1 MFTRRLGW
9 TILII
14 IGLLVFLAYF
24 EDNIQLLRDL
34 KLTFNL

>member
-1 MFTRRLGW
+1 MFIRRLGW